1 MTKCCQRNFQI
12 IEFDAGAHY
21 KGFITVFTL
30 SYCFISKYC
39 STCDVVD
46 CVDISDFS
54 QMVMVQT
61 TVDSRLLNMFAHQRI
76 PFELNFSK

>member
-1 MTKCCQRNFQI
+1 MLQRNFQI

-21 KGFITVFTL
+21 KVFITVFTL

-46 CVDISDFS
+46 CVDDFRF
-54 QMVMVQT
+54 QPNG
-61 TVDSRLLNMFAHQRI
+61 DGPNNSRYLDCIQVLNT
-76 PFELNFSK
+76 EYS